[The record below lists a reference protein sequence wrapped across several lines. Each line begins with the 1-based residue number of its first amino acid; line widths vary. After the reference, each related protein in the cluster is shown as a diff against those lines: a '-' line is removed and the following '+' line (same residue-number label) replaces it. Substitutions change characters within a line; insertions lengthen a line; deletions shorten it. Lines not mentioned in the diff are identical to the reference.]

1 MDLLLCKLSPYLCHT
16 TQSIVIKDG
25 KNDRIVWDGLTV
37 TQPTEIVMNQVSPV
51 AKEAPVTFG
60 HVKSQIYMDIYNMR
74 ISYPTATI
82 LLGLAD
88 VTACFRYP
96 RIHTDLTGLFG
107 FIADKLY
114 NLAMAM
120 VFGLTASVSSWEA
133 FRGAIEAL
141 TKVFANRP
149 DLVVRHKKFIDMLKW
164 EEIDPSTKLTPAFSC
179 TINRG

>member
-1 MDLLLCKLSPYLCHT
+1 MDPLLCKLSPYQHHT
-16 TQSIVIKDG
+16 TQSIVIKG
-25 KNDRIVWDGLTV
+25 SKNDRIVWDGSTV
-37 TQPTEIVMNQVSPV
+37 TQPTDIVMNQVTPV

-60 HVKSQIYMDIYNMR
+60 HVKSQIYMDIYNMQ

-88 VTACFRYP
+88 VEACFRYP
-96 RIHTDLTGLFG
+96 SIHTDLTGAFG

-120 VFGLTASVSSWEA
+120 VFSLTASASSWEA
-133 FRGAIEAL
+133 FRQAIEAL

-149 DLVVRHKKFIDMLKW
+149 DLDVRHKKFIDMLKW
-164 EEIDPSTKLTPAFSC
+164 KEIDLTTKLTHTFFVPS
-179 TINRG
+179 IVV